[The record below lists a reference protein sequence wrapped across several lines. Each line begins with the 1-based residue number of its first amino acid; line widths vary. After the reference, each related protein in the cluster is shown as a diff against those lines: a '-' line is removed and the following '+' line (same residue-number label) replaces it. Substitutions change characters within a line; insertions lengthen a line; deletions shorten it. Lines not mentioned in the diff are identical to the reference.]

1 MKNFISTPLAALA
14 ALFFLSNC
22 GSVKYPEMVMMQTV
36 QNQLAAMDTVAALKI
51 RPNDLLSIEVTSR
64 AKEAQEI
71 FLKQQTVTA
80 GSGENA
86 LAIQEGYRVDEV
98 GNIYMPLLGKVT
110 AAGKTVTQLRQEL
123 VNKLVAYYPDAT
135 VQVRFLNFRVTLMGE
150 VTRPNA
156 YIVPNEKL
164 NVLEAVGMAG
174 DFTPYARRNNVL
186 IMRERNQIRE
196 FARLNTQDTSLFTSP
211 YFYLQPN
218 DVVYV
223 EPLEAK
229 KYATQGDFLNRY
241 SGVFFPLVT
250 LITFAIGIAIA
261 Q

>member
-1 MKNFISTPLAALA
+1 MKNFISTPLVALA
-14 ALFFLSNC
+14 TLFFLSNC
-22 GSVKYPEMVMMQTV
+22 GSVKYPEMVMMQNV

-51 RPNDLLSIEVTSR
+51 RPNDLLSIEVNSQ

-71 FLKQQTVTA
+71 FQKQQTVTA

-86 LAIQEGYRVDEV
+86 LAIQEGYRVDEL

-110 AAGKTVTQLRQEL
+110 AAGKTVTQLRQD
-123 VNKLVAYYPDAT
+123 VASKLSAYYNDVT

-250 LITFAIGIAIA
+250 LLTFAIGIAIA